1 MKRLQLLYIALIYVA
16 CIHGQVTKAIKLSY
30 DLHDF
35 DFELRGEIM
44 HIESHKYS
52 ISYDSDSLTPA
63 LPYIYIDILLDRD
76 LDYNGLSF
84 TYSEKEAFNNII
96 IESNKIEI
104 PTSDDITSGASSH
117 YQYSSAIY
125 PTSLIEYQGHYTVGG
140 YKIATLKVSPFIYY
154 PRERKLN
161 IVDSIQITL
170 YQKEA
175 DTILRRSKDRLLM
188 NRIKGNV
195 SNASEI
201 TFSSSSEPSLSSE
214 YKYLIITDTIM
225 APAFQRLVNWKTTK
239 GVRAKI
245 LTIDKI
251 DSLYNGETRQ
261 IRIKKAIIDHYDGQ
275 YQGLEYVLLG
285 GDISVIPTQSAYIK
299 YSSYT
304 EYAPA
309 DLYYSCMGSL
319 NWDSNGNGIA
329 GEISD
334 SIQIAPDIIVSR
346 IPVTSLE
353 SANVFV
359 KRIIDYE
366 AYSDT
371 DDWHNNILTCGK
383 KISYYNI
390 VGNDSISDAQQKGE
404 YLYNHFIQPYWNGE
418 RIRFYDTQ
426 TDFEGG
432 KDYDLTSEHLQTE
445 LEKGYSMVYINT
457 HGSPTTWQME
467 IEKGHPSYHKSSA
480 MALSVNN
487 PTIIITDACSTN
499 AFDYNNVCLS
509 EAFIQNP
516 AANVISYIGSSR
528 EGWSVSSPEYS
539 QQLFKNL
546 LQSDT
551 KQLGPAFYAMKSHF
565 VGSCFTYGNPKR
577 WLLFSINMLGDPET
591 PMYLSKP
598 NKIDI
603 TSLTSINDSLLIQI
617 GIDSCRVCIMSMND
631 FGESFYHVEENVNTY
646 SCSNIT
652 SDVCV
657 CITKPGYIPWIAYI
671 FNNEAYIQNEIF
683 KGDIHIIAR
692 NTFIGSDVS
701 SIKENG
707 PVNIQ
712 KGKTTI
718 KSTNGVTIKNDFE
731 IEIGSEFE
739 INVN

>member
-1 MKRLQLLYIALIYVA
+1 
-16 CIHGQVTKAIKLSY
+16 
-30 DLHDF
+30 
-35 DFELRGEIM
+35 
-44 HIESHKYS
+44 
-52 ISYDSDSLTPA
+52 
-63 LPYIYIDILLDRD
+63 
-76 LDYNGLSF
+76 
-84 TYSEKEAFNNII
+84 
-96 IESNKIEI
+96 
-104 PTSDDITSGASSH
+104 
-117 YQYSSAIY
+117 
-125 PTSLIEYQGHYTVGG
+125 
-140 YKIATLKVSPFIYY
+140 
-154 PRERKLN
+154 
-161 IVDSIQITL
+161 
-170 YQKEA
+170 
-175 DTILRRSKDRLLM
+175 
-188 NRIKGNV
+188 
-195 SNASEI
+195 
-201 TFSSSSEPSLSSE
+201 
-214 YKYLIITDTIM
+214 
-225 APAFQRLVNWKTTK
+225 
-239 GVRAKI
+239 
-245 LTIDKI
+245 
-251 DSLYNGETRQ
+251 
-261 IRIKKAIIDHYDGQ
+261 
-275 YQGLEYVLLG
+275 
-285 GDISVIPTQSAYIK
+285 
-299 YSSYT
+299 
-304 EYAPA
+304 
-309 DLYYSCMGSL
+309 
-319 NWDSNGNGIA
+319 
-329 GEISD
+329 
-334 SIQIAPDIIVSR
+334 
-346 IPVTSLE
+346 
-353 SANVFV
+353 
-359 KRIIDYE
+359 
-366 AYSDT
+366 
-371 DDWHNNILTCGK
+371 
-383 KISYYNI
+383 
-390 VGNDSISDAQQKGE
+390 
-404 YLYNHFIQPYWNGE
+404 
-418 RIRFYDTQ
+418 
-426 TDFEGG
+426 
-432 KDYDLTSEHLQTE
+432 
-445 LEKGYSMVYINT
+445 MVYINT